1 MKLSITFS
9 HVVRVGLCLFTAA
22 IFFNTGIFAAA
33 RSSNTKN
40 QQPLWRPAGK
50 SSLPHLGRRL
60 LTPEKYLV
68 FSLNRSVLNG
78 FLKAMPLEFTGEARS
93 KATVIEIPM
102 PDGSLSRFRV
112 EESPVL
118 APHLAAD
125 FPTWKTFHGYG
136 IDDPTATARFD
147 WTSAGFH
154 GYVLSPRG
162 TVYIDPFQE
171 NDRENYIV
179 YYKHEYGESSASP
192 FRCNVDDFASSLKVA
207 DLPLAAASVNFTHG
221 AAIRTYR
228 LAIATTGEWARSNT
242 ASTDPQVVRTAGLA
256 AMTTSVNRLDGIFR
270 REIAVTLQLVNPSI
284 TNDAANIIFDDP
296 ATDPY
301 NNTDQEA
308 QLNINQTT
316 IDGRV
321 GTANYDVGHLYG
333 TGGGGVASAPSVC
346 SNQKAEGYSAREGI
360 PGDPFTVDYVAHE
373 IGHQFGGSHTYNNR
387 DMGGACTTRSTQNAF
402 EVASGSTIMS
412 YVGICNIRNLQQYVD
427 TGTPAFHIRSLTQMV
442 ENIQDAGNGGS
453 CGTPSG
459 ANNIPTVNAGASFTI
474 PRLTPFTLTATGNDA
489 DAGDVP
495 NLLYSWEEYDL
506 APSGSGQLGT
516 PPLTYDV
523 DTDGVLRPLFRAYSP
538 VPSRSRT
545 FPSLNFI
552 LNPGNNSPA
561 GSNNPPLIY
570 TGTHPSGLPGATC
583 APMTECVIGENLPS
597 VARTMNFRVAVR
609 DRRGGSADAGMT
621 VTTVLTP
628 GPFKVTVQD
637 TPVDWPAGST
647 QTVTWDVVDTNNP
660 PINAANVNI
669 LLSLDGG
676 QTFPTTLAA
685 DTPNDGTEQI
695 TVPATGTDN
704 ARIKVAAAGNIFFD
718 INNANFQITG
728 GAPGVAVGDAQA
740 GEGPTGPN
748 APSGAGTVDFPISL
762 SAPSAQTVT
771 IRVSTNGI
779 TASEGGD
786 FIAVDD
792 LEVVFPPNT
801 LTRVVSVPTIEDPG
815 DEPDETF
822 SLDVTDVTNATV
834 ADGQG
839 IGTIVDDDAGPT
851 TADLAI
857 TKTDGQSTY
866 VPGSTIHYTII
877 ASNSGPGPATD
888 ATVTDNLPAS
898 ITSASFTCSGT
909 AGGTCPASGTGNIS
923 AAVNL
928 PAGAAVTF
936 ILRATVSANATGN
949 LTNTATITAPP
960 GVTDANTANNS
971 ATDVDTLRTTASGV
985 EVSGRVLTP
994 DGRGLRNAQVVM
1006 VDASGVART
1015 AMTSSF
1021 GYFSFTQVAAGQ
1033 TYVIG
1038 VNSRGY
1044 RFASRVIDVTDALT
1058 DLSFV
1063 GGQ

>member
-1 MKLSITFS
+1 MKISITFS
-9 HVVRVGLCLFTAA
+9 HVVRVGLCLFTVA

-33 RSSNTKN
+33 RSSNIKN

-192 FRCNVDDFASSLKVA
+192 FRCNVDDFGSSLKAA
-207 DLPLAAASVNFTHG
+207 DLPLDAASVNFTHG

-570 TGTHPSGLPGATC
+570 TGNHPSGLPGATC

-637 TPVDWPAGST
+637 TPVDWSAGST

-877 ASNSGPGPATD
+877 ASNSGPGPVTD

-971 ATDVDTLRTTASGV
+971 ATDVDNLRTTASGV

-1015 AMTSSF
+1015 AVTSSF

-1038 VNSRGY
+1038 VSSRSY
-1044 RFASRVIDVTDALT
+1044 RFASRVIDVTDPVT